1 MNCIF
6 ICLFN
11 NPNYINML
19 FLLLESIQLYGLL
32 KDGNT
37 EILIYTSTQFMKV
50 IKLCP
55 YPIINELTKF
65 EINDNYKTVE
75 KACKAR
81 LDLFDLL
88 ASGKYNCQKN
98 LCQKNLCQ
106 NLLYQKILY
115 LDTDII
121 VKGNLQN
128 IFDLC
133 QEDKLYV
140 LEEGSI
146 DSDTDFWGKTLFQNA
161 GDLELHTNKTAFSSG
176 ILLFNNCEKIK
187 DLFTAIQKDMIA
199 RPFKFYCHDQPYIVY
214 NAFKYGLYDNQVLK
228 PFVVNN
234 DYDVCSSKTI
244 HHFPGDP
251 GMHQNKLKHMVKFLI
266 GLKSLSI

>member
-1 MNCIF
+1 
-6 ICLFN
+6 
-11 NPNYINML
+11 
-19 FLLLESIQLYGLL
+19 
-32 KDGNT
+32 
-37 EILIYTSTQFMKV
+37 MKI

-55 YPIINELTKF
+55 YPIINELTRF
-65 EINDNYKTVE
+65 EINDTYNTVE

-88 ASGKYNCQKN
+88 VHTNKKYN
-98 LCQKNLCQ
+98 
-106 NLLYQKILY
+106 YEKILY

-133 QEDKLYV
+133 QKDQLYV
-140 LEEGSI
+140 LEEGTI

-161 GDLELHTNKTAFSSG
+161 GDLELYTNKTAFTSG
-176 ILLFNNCEKIK
+176 ILLFNNCETIK
-187 DLFTAIQKDMIA
+187 NLFSCINLDIIK

-214 NAFKYGLYDNQVLK
+214 NAFKYDLYDNQSLK
-228 PFVVNN
+228 PFAVNN
-234 DYDVCSSKTI
+234 DHDVCSSKTI

-251 GMHQNKLKHMVKFLI
+251 GMHQNKLKHMFAFLT
-266 GLKSLSI
+266 GLKKLSV

>member
-75 KACKAR
+75 KACKSR

-88 ASGKYNCQKN
+88 VPTKYN
-98 LCQKNLCQ
+98 
-106 NLLYQKILY
+106 YQKILY

-121 VKGNLQN
+121 VKGDLKTV
-128 IFDLC
+128 FDLC

-161 GDLELHTNKTAFSSG
+161 GDLELYTNKMDAFSSG

-187 DLFTAIQKDMIA
+187 DLFTSIQKDMIA

>member
-1 MNCIF
+1 
-6 ICLFN
+6 
-11 NPNYINML
+11 ML

-98 LCQKNLCQ
+98 LCQ

-146 DSDTDFWGKTLFQNA
+146 DSDTDFWGKSLFISA
-161 GDLELHTNKTAFSSG
+161 GDLEVYTNKTTKAFSTAFSTAFSSG

-214 NAFKYGLYDNQVLK
+214 NAFKYDLYDNQALK

>member
-1 MNCIF
+1 
-6 ICLFN
+6 
-11 NPNYINML
+11 ML
-19 FLLLESIQLYGLL
+19 FLLLESIQLYGEL
-32 KDGNT
+32 KDSNT
-37 EILIYTSTQFMKV
+37 DILIYTSTQFMKV

-88 ASGKYNCQKN
+88 VPTNKKYNYQKN
-98 LCQKNLCQ
+98 
-106 NLLYQKILY
+106 LYQKILY

-133 QEDKLYV
+133 HEDKLYV

-146 DSDTDFWGKTLFQNA
+146 NSDTDFWGKTLFQNA
-161 GDLELHTNKTAFSSG
+161 GDLELYTNKMDAFTSG

-187 DLFTAIQKDMIA
+187 ELFTAIQKDMIA

-214 NAFKYGLYDNQVLK
+214 NAFKYDLYDNQILK
-228 PFVVNN
+228 PFAVNN
-234 DYDVCSSKTI
+234 DHDVFSSKTI

-251 GMHQNKLKHMVKFLI
+251 GMHQNKLKYMVAFLT
-266 GLKSLSI
+266 GLKQLHV

>member
-1 MNCIF
+1 
-6 ICLFN
+6 
-11 NPNYINML
+11 ML
-19 FLLLESIQLYGLL
+19 FLLLESIQLYGEL
-32 KDGNT
+32 KDT

-50 IKLCP
+50 IQLCP

-65 EINDNYKTVE
+65 EINDTYNTVE

-88 ASGKYNCQKN
+88 VATNKKYNYQKN
-98 LCQKNLCQ
+98 
-106 NLLYQKILY
+106 LYQKILY

-133 QEDKLYV
+133 TEDKLYV

-161 GDLELHTNKTAFSSG
+161 GDLELHTNKTAFTSG

-199 RPFKFYCHDQPYIVY
+199 RPFKFYCQDQPYIVY
-214 NAFKYGLYDNQVLK
+214 NAFKYGLYDNQTLK

-234 DYDVCSSKTI
+234 DYDIKSSKII

-251 GMHQNKLKHMVKFLI
+251 GLHVHKLKFMVAFLT
-266 GLKSLSI
+266 GLKQMPSKI

>member
-19 FLLLESIQLYGLL
+19 FLLLESIQLYGQLN
-32 KDGNT
+32 KDT
-37 EILIYTSTQFMKV
+37 EILIYTSTKFMKI

-65 EINDNYKTVE
+65 EINDNYNTVE

-88 ASGKYNCQKN
+88 VATNKKYN
-98 LCQKNLCQ
+98 
-106 NLLYQKILY
+106 YEKILY

-133 QEDKLYV
+133 QKDKLYV
-140 LEEGSI
+140 LEEGTI
-146 DSDTDFWGKTLFQNA
+146 DSDSDFWGKTLFVSA
-161 GDLELHTNKTAFSSG
+161 GELELYTNKMDIKAFSTAFSSG

-187 DLFTAIQKDMIA
+187 ELFSCINLDIVKN
-199 RPFKFYCHDQPYIVY
+199 PFTFYCHDQPYIVY

-228 PFVVNN
+228 EFVVNN
-234 DYDVCSSKTI
+234 DHDINSSKII

-251 GMHQNKLKHMVKFLI
+251 GMHQNKLKHMFAFLT
-266 GLKSLSI
+266 GLKKCIVKYSFL

>member
-1 MNCIF
+1 
-6 ICLFN
+6 
-11 NPNYINML
+11 ML
-19 FLLLESIQLYGLL
+19 FLLLESIQLYGQL

-37 EILIYTSTQFMKV
+37 EILIYTSSQFMKV

-88 ASGKYNCQKN
+88 VPTNKKYN
-98 LCQKNLCQ
+98 
-106 NLLYQKILY
+106 YEKILY

-146 DSDTDFWGKTLFQNA
+146 NSDTDFWGKTLFQNA
-161 GDLELHTNKTAFSSG
+161 GDLDVYTNKMDTKAFSTAFSSG

-199 RPFKFYCHDQPYIVY
+199 RPFKFYCQDQPYIVY
-214 NAFKYGLYDNQVLK
+214 NAFKYGLYDNLTLK

-234 DYDVCSSKTI
+234 DYDIKSSKII

-251 GMHQNKLKHMVKFLI
+251 GLHVHKLKYMVAFLT
-266 GLKSLSI
+266 GLKQLPSKI

>member
-19 FLLLESIQLYGLL
+19 FLLLESIQLYGEL
-32 KDGNT
+32 KDT

-75 KACKAR
+75 KACKSR

-88 ASGKYNCQKN
+88 VHTNKKYN
-98 LCQKNLCQ
+98 
-106 NLLYQKILY
+106 YEKILY

-133 QEDKLYV
+133 HEDKLYV

-146 DSDTDFWGKTLFQNA
+146 NSDTDFWGKTLFQNA
-161 GDLELHTNKTAFSSG
+161 GDLELHTKKMDAKAFSSG

-214 NAFKYGLYDNQVLK
+214 NAFKYGLYDNQTLK

-234 DYDVCSSKTI
+234 DYDIKSNKII

-251 GMHQNKLKHMVKFLI
+251 GMHQNKLKHMVAFI
-266 GLKSLSI
+266 INLKQMHFKI

>member
-11 NPNYINML
+11 NPNYISML
-19 FLLLESIQLYGLL
+19 FILLESIQLYGLL
-32 KDGNT
+32 NDGNT
-37 EILIYTSTQFMKV
+37 EILIYTSTKYMNL

-55 YPIINELTKF
+55 FPIVTQLTKF
-65 EINDNYKTVE
+65 AINDTYKTVE

-88 ASGKYNCQKN
+88 VASKYNCQN
-98 LCQKNLCQ
+98 N
-106 NLLYQKILY
+106 LYQKILY

-121 VKGNLQN
+121 VKGDLKS

-133 QEDKLYV
+133 QKDKLYV

-146 DSDTDFWGKTLFQNA
+146 DSDTDFWGKTLFISA
-161 GDLELHTNKTAFSSG
+161 GDLDLYTNKTDASAFTSG
-176 ILLFNNCEKIK
+176 ILLFNNSVKMKELFSAIK
-187 DLFTAIQKDMIA
+187 KDMIE
-199 RPFKFYCHDQPYIVY
+199 RPFKFYCQDQPYIVY
-214 NAFKYGLYDNQVLK
+214 NAFKYDLYDNQVLK

-234 DYDVCSSKTI
+234 DHDVFSSKTI

-251 GMHQNKLKHMVKFLI
+251 GMHQNKLNHMFAFIIKLRQI
-266 GLKSLSI
+266 

>member
-19 FLLLESIQLYGLL
+19 FLLLESIQLYGQL
-32 KDGNT
+32 KDT

-88 ASGKYNCQKN
+88 VPTKYN
-98 LCQKNLCQ
+98 
-106 NLLYQKILY
+106 YQKVLY

-121 VKGNLQN
+121 VKGNLN
-128 IFDLC
+128 LLFDLC
-133 QEDKLYV
+133 QKDKLYV

-146 DSDTDFWGKTLFQNA
+146 NSDTDFWGKTLFQNA
-161 GDLELHTNKTAFSSG
+161 GDLDVYTNKMDTNAFSTAFSSG

-199 RPFKFYCHDQPYIVY
+199 RPFKFYCQDQPYIVY
-214 NAFKYGLYDNQVLK
+214 NAFKYGLYDNQLLK

-234 DYDVCSSKTI
+234 DYDIKSSKII

-251 GMHQNKLKHMVKFLI
+251 GLHVHKLKYMVAFLT
-266 GLKSLSI
+266 GLKRIL

>member
-32 KDGNT
+32 EDT
-37 EILIYTSTQFMKV
+37 EILIYTSIQFMKV

-55 YPIINELTKF
+55 FPIVSKLTHF
-65 EINDNYKTVE
+65 EINDTYKTVE

-81 LDLFDLL
+81 LDLFNLQ
-88 ASGKYNCQKN
+88 SVQKYS
-98 LCQKNLCQ
+98 
-106 NLLYQKILY
+106 KILY

-121 VKGNLQN
+121 VKGDLNPL
-128 IFDLC
+128 FDLC
-133 QEDKLYV
+133 QKDQLYT

-146 DSDTDFWGKTLFQNA
+146 DSNSDFWGKTLFLNA
-161 GDLELHTNKTAFSSG
+161 KDLDLYTNKSAFTSG

-187 DLFTAIQKDMIA
+187 NLFSRINQDLNK
-199 RPFKFYCHDQPYIVY
+199 RPFKFYCHDQPYIIY
-214 NAFKYGLYDNQVLK
+214 NAFKYDLYDNQILK
-228 PFVVNN
+228 EFAVNN
-234 DYDVCSSKTI
+234 DHDINSSKII

-251 GMHQNKLKHMVKFLI
+251 GLHVHKLKYMFAFLI
-266 GLKSLSI
+266 GLKTIQKNN

>member
-32 KDGNT
+32 GDNV
-37 EILIYTSTQFMKV
+37 EILIYTSTKFMKV

-55 YPIINELTKF
+55 YPIVTQLTKF

-88 ASGKYNCQKN
+88 VPSKYN
-98 LCQKNLCQ
+98 
-106 NLLYQKILY
+106 YQKILY

-128 IFDLC
+128 IFNLC
-133 QEDKLYV
+133 IQDKLYV

-146 DSDTDFWGKTLFQNA
+146 DSDSDFWGKTLFQNA
-161 GDLELHTNKTAFSSG
+161 GDLELYTNKTGAFSSG
-176 ILLFNNCEKIK
+176 ILLFNNSEKIK
-187 DLFTAIQKDMIA
+187 NLFYCINLDIIK

-214 NAFKYGLYDNQVLK
+214 NAFKYDLYDNQALK
-228 PFVVNN
+228 PFAVNN
-234 DYDVCSSKTI
+234 DHDVCSSKII

-251 GMHQNKLKHMVKFLI
+251 GMHQNKLKHMFAFI
-266 GLKSLSI
+266 IRLKQMPSKI

>member
-19 FLLLESIQLYGLL
+19 FLLLESIQLYGQL

-55 YPIINELTKF
+55 YPIVNQLTKF
-65 EINDNYKTVE
+65 EINDNYRTVE

-88 ASGKYNCQKN
+88 VPGKYNCQKN
-98 LCQKNLCQ
+98 
-106 NLLYQKILY
+106 LYQKILY

-121 VKGNLQN
+121 VKGNLQT

-133 QEDKLYV
+133 QKDKLYV

-161 GDLELHTNKTAFSSG
+161 GDLELYTNKMDAKAFTSG
-176 ILLFNNCEKIK
+176 ILLFNNSETIK
-187 DLFTAIQKDMIA
+187 NLFSCINLDIIK

-214 NAFKYGLYDNQVLK
+214 NAFKYDLYDNQALK
-228 PFVVNN
+228 PFAVNN
-234 DYDVCSSKTI
+234 DHDVCSSKTI

-251 GMHQNKLKHMVKFLI
+251 GMHQNKLKHMFAFLI
-266 GLKSLSI
+266 GLKCLSI

>member
-19 FLLLESIQLYGLL
+19 FLLLESIQLYGQL

-37 EILIYTSTQFMKV
+37 EILIYTSTKFMKI

-55 YPIINELTKF
+55 YPIIDQLTKF
-65 EINDNYKTVE
+65 VINDTYNTVE

-88 ASGKYNCQKN
+88 VASKYNC
-98 LCQKNLCQ
+98 
-106 NLLYQKILY
+106 QKILY

-121 VKGNLQN
+121 VKGALQN
-128 IFDLC
+128 VFDLC
-133 QEDKLYV
+133 IKDKLYV
-140 LEEGSI
+140 LEEGAI
-146 DSDTDFWGKTLFQNA
+146 DSDSDFWGKSLFVSA
-161 GDLELHTNKTAFSSG
+161 GELDLYTNSNNSNNSTAFSTAFSSG
-176 ILLFNNCEKIK
+176 IMLFNNCEKMKELFSCIK
-187 DLFTAIQKDMIA
+187 EDMIK
-199 RPFKFYCHDQPYIVY
+199 RPFTFYCHDQPYIVY
-214 NAFKYGLYDNQVLK
+214 NAFKYDLYDNQVLK
-228 PFVVNN
+228 EFAVNN
-234 DYDVCSSKTI
+234 DHAINSSKII

-251 GMHQNKLKHMVKFLI
+251 GMHQNKLKHMFAFLT
-266 GLKSLSI
+266 GLKKMYS

>member
-1 MNCIF
+1 
-6 ICLFN
+6 
-11 NPNYINML
+11 ML
-19 FLLLESIQLYGLL
+19 FLLLESIQLYGQLNN
-32 KDGNT
+32 DSV
-37 EILIYTSTQFMKV
+37 EILIYTSTKFMNI

-65 EINDNYKTVE
+65 VINDTYNTVE

-88 ASGKYNCQKN
+88 ASTNKKYN
-98 LCQKNLCQ
+98 
-106 NLLYQKILY
+106 YEKILY

-121 VKGNLQN
+121 VKGDLQN

-133 QEDKLYV
+133 LKDQLYV

-146 DSDTDFWGKTLFQNA
+146 DSDSDFWGKTLFVSA
-161 GDLELHTNKTAFSSG
+161 GDLELYTNKDTNANAFSSG

-187 DLFTAIQKDMIA
+187 ELFSCINLDIIK
-199 RPFKFYCHDQPYIVY
+199 RPFTFYCHDQPYIVY

-228 PFVVNN
+228 EFVVNN
-234 DYDVCSSKTI
+234 DHDIRSSKII

-251 GMHQNKLKHMVKFLI
+251 GMHHNKLKHMLRFLS
-266 GLKSLSI
+266 GLKNMHN

>member
-19 FLLLESIQLYGLL
+19 FLLLESIQLYGQLNN
-32 KDGNT
+32 DSV
-37 EILIYTSTQFMKV
+37 EILIYTSTKFMNI

-55 YPIINELTKF
+55 YPIIEQLTKF

-88 ASGKYNCQKN
+88 VATKYN
-98 LCQKNLCQ
+98 
-106 NLLYQKILY
+106 KILY

-121 VKGNLQN
+121 VKGDLKTV
-128 IFDLC
+128 FDLC
-133 QEDKLYV
+133 LKDQLYA

-146 DSDTDFWGKTLFQNA
+146 DSDNDFWGKTLFQNA
-161 GDLELHTNKTAFSSG
+161 GDLEVYTNKTAFSSG
-176 ILLFNNCEKIK
+176 IMLFNNCEKMK
-187 DLFTAIQKDMIA
+187 DLFYCIKEDIIK

-214 NAFKYGLYDNQVLK
+214 NAFKYGLYDNQALK
-228 PFVVNN
+228 PFAVNN
-234 DYDVCSSKTI
+234 DHDIRSNKTI

-251 GMHQNKLKHMVKFLI
+251 GMHQNKLKHMFVFLI
-266 GLKSLSI
+266 GLKQLPSKI